1 MVARGL
7 NPLTCI
13 VTVCRDAAM
22 EESIEGVSGVTFQ
35 NNGRCW
41 DICVPLLS
49 GFHAPLLWRI
59 VSHFALIKVLM
70 VACFRRDVAF
80 PVNQA
85 VTLESS
91 LR

>member
-1 MVARGL
+1 MDARGL

-35 NNGRCW
+35 DNGRCW
-41 DICVPLLS
+41 DVCVPLLS
-49 GFHAPLLWRI
+49 GFCGLLLWRI
-59 VSHFALIKVLM
+59 VSHFALIKELM

-91 LR
+91 SR